1 MANEDP
7 DKSIRRRDF
16 FRRGI
21 LELFK
26 HADKALDPVKRVA
39 QQFDA
44 LDRGIGAGAAAAAS
58 TSSYSGSSYASPSMP
73 VSPGPW
79 SAYSTEPVYVRPP
92 GAQPEALFVGA
103 CCRSQQCVNVCPVQA
118 IKIDYS
124 GIFMNGNPYIDI
136 DSQPCVMCQDIL
148 CTRNC
153 PSGALQFTEATAVK
167 LGTAIWNESLCKRT
181 TGDDCQLCVDKCPV
195 GKTAIEFDERRVVV
209 HGDGCTGCGVCQNAC
224 PTWPKAIK
232 VCPRDESPGSY
243 GA

>member
-1 MANEDP
+1 
-7 DKSIRRRDF
+7 
-16 FRRGI
+16 
-21 LELFK
+21 
-26 HADKALDPVKRVA
+26 
-39 QQFDA
+39 
-44 LDRGIGAGAAAAAS
+44 
-58 TSSYSGSSYASPSMP
+58 MP

-92 GAQPEALFVGA
+92 GAQPESQFVGQ

-153 PSGALQFTEATAVK
+153 PSGALQFTEAAAVK

-181 TGDDCQLCVDKCPV
+181 TGDDCQLCVDKCPL
-195 GKTAIEFDERRVVV
+195 GKTAIELDERRVVV
-209 HGDGCTGCGVCQNAC
+209 HDGGCTGCGVCQHAC
-224 PTWPKAIK
+224 PTWPKAVK
-232 VCPRDESPGSY
+232 VCPRDETPGYSS
-243 GA
+243 